1 MLNLELNALLALL
14 LLCAFVAN
22 AQLKTYVDLT
32 SIKIGEE
39 LFYSIEAEIDST
51 TLVLFPEGQT
61 FQPMEMIES
70 YPIDSIKYYSLE
82 THKEI
87 WAHAI

>member
-1 MLNLELNALLALL
+1 MLL
-14 LLCAFVAN
+14 LAN
-22 AQLKTYVDLT
+22 AQLKTYVDST

-39 LFYSIEAEIDST
+39 LFYSIETEIDST

-70 YPIDSIKYYSLE
+70 YPTDTYIKRNIKLE